1 MKTKPNNNA
10 NAGGYVKFW
19 RAVLNVDGIGNNA
32 PAVALY
38 VRLLVRANITPDT
51 FEGISI
57 ERGQL
62 ATGIRSLAEQSG
74 LTERATRTALQTL
87 ENAGLIKRVPA
98 RRGMFSVVTCCNYDD
113 CPILSE
119 QANAGDTPNDTPN
132 DTPTDTATTHQNTPA
147 NNYNSIDCGDVFG
160 TGDTPTAAD
169 VTHQT
174 THKAT
179 TSKEIKEIQ
188 ETCIC
193 INTDFENLQNW
204 IRKNAPTIKE
214 IPQQLTPAQFDTLT
228 GDGYTFEQI
237 RDVIAEIA
245 NYNGAG
251 RRYRSVYL
259 TARNW
264 LKRDRERATESGTPA
279 TRSATRSRS
288 TDATPSHGLHR
299 NPNRGDFDA
308 THNTGGILRKPANRG
323 K

>member
-1 MKTKPNNNA
+1 MKTKINNNA
-10 NAGGYVKFW
+10 NAGGFFKFW
-19 RAVLNVDGIGNNA
+19 RAVLRVDTIGKNA
-32 PAVALY
+32 PAVLLY
-38 VRLLVRANITPDT
+38 AHLLAGANLTRHT

-62 ATGIRSLAEQSG
+62 ATGIRSLVEQTG

-132 DTPTDTATTHQNTPA
+132 DTPTDTTTTHQNTPA

-204 IRKNAPTIKE
+204 IRENAPTVAAL
-214 IPQQLTPAQFDTLT
+214 PRQLTPAQFDTLT

-237 RDVIAEIA
+237 RDVIAEIE
-245 NYNGAG
+245 NYRETP
-251 RRYRSVYL
+251 RRYTSVYL
-259 TARNW
+259 TLRNW

-288 TDATPSHGLHR
+288 TNATPSHGLHR

>member
-87 ENAGLIKRVPA
+87 ENAGLIKRVTS

-132 DTPTDTATTHQNTPA
+132 DTPTNAATTHQNTPA
-147 NNYNSIDCGDVFG
+147 NNYNSTDCGDVFG

-204 IRKNAPTIKE
+204 IRENAPTVAAL
-214 IPQQLTPAQFDTLT
+214 PRQLTPAQFGTLT

-237 RDVIAEIA
+237 RDVIAEID
-245 NYNGAG
+245 NY
-251 RRYRSVYL
+251 RDTPHRYTSVFA

-279 TRSATRSRS
+279 TRSATRSHL
-288 TDATPSHGLHR
+288 TDATPSRGVNRQQVGDRCGGVLHK
-299 NPNRGDFDA
+299 NPNRG
-308 THNTGGILRKPANRG
+308 K
-323 K
+323 